1 MQALDTHD
9 WIVTS
14 MKRQLAESEQRQDD
28 NFNASLSAV
37 KLATTSATKA
47 INAASDAKA
56 LLQEVQTVRDCTANM
71 IKAHS
76 RHQNRRDDIAEQQL
90 GATRELIG
98 ICSTMMV
105 NCILGAVLAGGI
117 ITVIFNM
124 FIFNP
129 TAPGQAQQGGIQRV
143 R

>member
-1 MQALDTHD
+1 MQTLDPYD
-9 WIVTS
+9 WIVNS

-47 INAASDAKA
+47 VNAAHDAKA
-56 LLQEVQTVRDCTANM
+56 LLIEVQTVRDCTANM

-76 RHQNRRDDIAEQQL
+76 SVQSRADAAAAQQL
-90 GATRELIG
+90 AATKELISV
-98 ICSTMMV
+98 CSTMMT
-105 NCILGAVLAGGI
+105 NCILAAVLSAGVVA
-117 ITVIFNM
+117 TVFCV

-129 TAPGQAQQGGIQRV
+129 TNSNPAQPAGVQRV